1 MIKKESPI
9 LLLASQSPRRREL
22 LSFTGLGFDVTS
34 ADVDESILPDESP
47 ANYVLRLAEAKARAS
62 ALAPSLRPDH
72 TRRVLPK
79 GEGTHSFPIRGKAR
93 MGVVIGSDTAVVD
106 ADEIL
111 GKPRDA
117 REAEAM
123 LRQLRGRTHQVYT
136 AITIYSPKDGMLE
149 TDLCISDVPMREY
162 NDAEMDTYIQSGDPM
177 DKAGGYAI
185 QHAGF
190 QPVENFSGC
199 FASVMGLPI
208 CHTARTLEK
217 AGIAVSADMPQ
228 LCQSSLNYECTI
240 SSAVLRGENLG

>member
-1 MIKKESPI
+1 MIKKESHLI
-9 LLLASQSPRRREL
+9 LLASQSPRRREL
-22 LSFTGLGFDVTS
+22 LSCTGLGFDVTS

-47 ANYVLRLAEAKARAS
+47 ANYVLRLAEAKARAVPHPGLPPGEEGTS
-62 ALAPSLRPDH
+62 SLSLRE
-72 TRRVLPK
+72 RAG
-79 GEGTHSFPIRGKAR
+79 GEGI
-93 MGVVIGSDTAVVD
+93 VIGSDTAVVD
-106 ADEIL
+106 ADQIL

-136 AITIYSPKDGMLE
+136 AIAIYHPEGGMLE
-149 TDLCISDVPMREY
+149 TDLCISDVPMRAYE
-162 NDAEMDTYIQSGDPM
+162 DAEVDTYIQSGDPL

-190 QPVENFSGC
+190 HPVESFSGC

-217 AGIAVSADMPQ
+217 AGVSVSADMPQ
-228 LCQSSLNYECTI
+228 HCQSSLNYDCTI

>member
-1 MIKKESPI
+1 VIKKVGPL

-22 LSFTGLGFDVTS
+22 LSFTGLGFEVTS
-34 ADVDESILPDESP
+34 ADVDERILPDESP

-62 ALAPSLRPDH
+62 ALPSPSALSLRE
-72 TRRVLPK
+72 RRPVPSPL
-79 GEGTHSFPIRGKAR
+79 GGRLGW
-93 MGVVIGSDTAVVD
+93 GLVIGSDTAVVD
-106 ADEIL
+106 VDEIL

-136 AITIYSPKDGMLE
+136 AIAVYRPEDGLLE
-149 TDLCISDVPMREY
+149 TELCISDVPMRDY
-162 NDAEMDTYIQSGDPM
+162 DDAEMETYIQSGDPM

-190 QPVENFSGC
+190 HPVENFSGC

-208 CHTARTLEK
+208 CHTARALEK
-217 AGIAVSADMPQ
+217 AGVAVSADMPQ

-240 SSAVLRGENLG
+240 SPAVLRGENLG